1 MKIKEEKMEEKSVTE
16 ESKKWIND
24 NHNYIYI
31 SIYIYI
37 YQYIY
42 LCIICI
48 INKICAKNYAG
59 VCVFQRYYNIL

>member
-31 SIYIYI
+31 NIYISIYIFMY
-37 YQYIY
+37 Y
-42 LCIICI
+42 LHY
-48 INKICAKNYAG
+48 K
-59 VCVFQRYYNIL
+59 